1 MSEGGSDWVVRND
14 DGQLVRYGSG
24 DVIGPVIEGTQ
35 DYPAKPVR
43 GGEDPPPRRG
53 GTYVIG
59 VRQRGGD
66 PLLEFLI
73 PKIEEVLMR
82 HGVRFHRSQ
91 VEELARRLRGV
102 GRVQRVAEVLDCVLD
117 ADCQR
122 YNVGVRKAVK
132 SAFEN
137 VFGHG
142 SVTKIQIANALWILG
157 GVVDVGVDEVFAEY
171 NRLERRT
178 RALGRSVYKS
188 TLVWAAI
195 AKVLA
200 RRVGFERAV
209 KYMSWLGRAGVIE
222 LLRELGDG
230 NA

>member
-35 DYPAKPVR
+35 DYPARPVR
-43 GGEDPPPRRG
+43 GEDPPPRRG

-73 PKIEEVLMR
+73 PKVEEVLMR

-117 ADCQR
+117 VNCQR

-132 SAFEN
+132 SAFES
-137 VFGHG
+137 VFGRG
-142 SVTKIQIANALWILG
+142 SVTKVQIANALGILG
-157 GVVDVGVDEVFAEY
+157 VNVSVDEVFDEY
-171 NRLERRT
+171 NRLEEKVRL
-178 RALGRSVYKS
+178 LGRSVYKS

-195 AKVLA
+195 ARALA

-209 KYMSWLGRAGVIE
+209 RYMNRLGRAGAIE